1 MKKLIF
7 TALLI
12 FPVFLNSGT
21 LPLPCASELTIPR
34 ETAIHERRTHLDE
47 CPKLPQFH
55 CPTAVSYAKT
65 CNPLMQLHV
74 CKHTLRTKT
83 TRDGKTLLQ
92 MILKSNRG
100 TPELKTALC
109 CFLIK
114 KGVNFNRDL
123 KQIILHND
131 IELFN
136 YMIYK
141 VETVYYSNI
150 IGHLNTNKNSLS
162 KKFLYESTL
171 IIHDL
176 IKRGKKGS
184 PWTQKNHP
192 QLAAELVTTI
202 QNDTQLL
209 TDEEYKIIRN
219 SVFYH
224 YGPWTTKAIAKPM
237 TEYSLEE
244 LCVYVSDYIA
254 SKRFLDVQY
263 KDVDYE

>member
-1 MKKLIF
+1 MDFEEREKVFEGELDLITDKRIKEFTKLCLFSAPDYFFTDCSSSSTGKYHPINEISWDGTIIHTKK
-7 TALLI
+7 
-12 FPVFLNSGT
+12 VFNIAYT
-21 LPLPCASELTIPR
+21 LA
-34 ETAIHERRTHLDE
+34 
-47 CPKLPQFH
+47 
-55 CPTAVSYAKT
+55 
-65 CNPLMQLHV
+65 
-74 CKHTLRTKT
+74 
-83 TRDGKTLLQ
+83 
-92 MILKSNRG
+92 RG
-100 TPELKTALC
+100 L
-109 CFLIK
+109 
-114 KGVNFNRDL
+114 GVEYNRDS
-123 KQIILHND
+123 IL
-131 IELFN
+131 
-136 YMIYK
+136 
-141 VETVYYSNI
+141 SAC
-150 IGHLNTNKNSLS
+150 
-162 KKFLYESTL
+162 

-184 PWTQKNHP
+184 SWTQKNHP